1 MGIVVCSRLISIAQ
15 PCQYEALAKE
25 AVRSPARSL
34 RVRMR
39 MQCRQSN
46 GESKC

>member
-34 RVRMR
+34 RVRTR

-46 GESKC
+46 SEAKC